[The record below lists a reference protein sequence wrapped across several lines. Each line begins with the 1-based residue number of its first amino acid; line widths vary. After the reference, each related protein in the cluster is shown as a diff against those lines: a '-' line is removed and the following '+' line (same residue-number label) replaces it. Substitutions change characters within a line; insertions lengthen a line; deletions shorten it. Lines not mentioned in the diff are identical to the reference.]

1 VNGARYDAIVV
12 GGGHNGLVCAAYLAR
27 SGLSTLVV
35 ERRPLVG
42 GAAVTE
48 EIFPGFKFSV
58 FSYVV
63 SLLRPEIIRELE
75 LPRHGLQILPLESTV
90 TPLEDGDYL
99 AGWADPDETRRELAR
114 HSPRDAEAAVLFG
127 RLMHHMAMAV
137 KPILGMVP
145 PDPTSLAPSDL
156 RGMLKLGRHMRSLGA
171 ERFHALY
178 KLMTMS
184 SADYLDEWYEFDP
197 LKATKSASGIIGT
210 FLGPRSPGSAYVLL
224 HHYMGEIDGAFR
236 AWGFQRGGTGAISET
251 IARAARAQGA
261 EIRTGVSV
269 ARVLVRDGRASGVVL
284 DTGDEISAPVVVSSL
299 DPRRTFLDLVDSRE
313 LPSDLL
319 SGVERYKFRGSSGK
333 VNLALSGLPRFTCLE
348 RTGDSALMIRAARG
362 AVSISPSVEY
372 LERAYDDAKYGEFS
386 RHPYMDIVIPSM
398 IDPGMAPPGK
408 HVMSVFVQ
416 YAPYRLNGGWN
427 DERREAF
434 GDTVV
439 DTIARYAPNI
449 KSLII
454 GRQVLTPPDIERITG
469 LSEGNIFQGELAL
482 HQLFFLRPA
491 AHWAKYRTPIRGYWQ
506 CGAGTHPGGGIM
518 GASGRLAALEIAGRG
533 KGEAGRVGTRMGRTE
548 AARG

>member
-1 VNGARYDAIVV
+1 MSGARYDAIIV
-12 GGGHNGLVCAAYLAR
+12 GGGHNGLVCAAYVAR
-27 SGLSTLVV
+27 AGRKTLVL

-90 TPLEDGDYL
+90 TPLDDGDYL

-114 HSPRDAEAAVLFG
+114 HSPRDAETAVLFG

-145 PDPTSLAPSDL
+145 PDPSSLAPSDL
-156 RGMLKLGRHMRSLGA
+156 RAMLRLGRHMRGLGA
-171 ERFHALY
+171 ERFHALF

-184 SADYLDEWYEFDP
+184 SADYLDEGYEFDP

-236 AWGFQRGGTGAISET
+236 AWGFQRGGTGAISEA
-251 IARAARAQGA
+251 IASAARAHGA
-261 EIRTGVSV
+261 EVRTDATVT
-269 ARVLVRDGRASGVVL
+269 RVLVRDGRVTGVAL
-284 DTGDEISAPVVVSSL
+284 DNGDEISAPVVVSSL
-299 DPRRTFLDLVDSRE
+299 DPRRTFLELVERRDLPDDLVT
-313 LPSDLL
+313 
-319 SGVERYKFRGSSGK
+319 GVERYKFRGSSGK

-348 RTGDSALMIRAARG
+348 RTRDEALMIRAARG
-362 AVSISPSVEY
+362 AVSISPSVAY
-372 LERAYDDAKYGEFS
+372 LERAYDDAKYGDFS

-416 YAPYRLNGGWN
+416 YAPYHLNGGWN
-427 DERREAF
+427 GERREAF
-434 GDTVV
+434 GDAVV

-449 KSLII
+449 RSLIV

-533 KGEAGRVGTRMGRTE
+533 TGNAGRGG
-548 AARG
+548 GGG